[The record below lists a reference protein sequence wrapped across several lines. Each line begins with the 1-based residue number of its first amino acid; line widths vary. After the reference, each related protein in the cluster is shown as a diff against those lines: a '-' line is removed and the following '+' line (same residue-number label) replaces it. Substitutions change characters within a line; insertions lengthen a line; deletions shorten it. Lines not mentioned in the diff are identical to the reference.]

1 MSQRDEL
8 DEVIEELERLDSDRP
23 SVEVVIKQE
32 KESLLPKV
40 PNTRLAQIVA
50 GLIALAAIVKV
61 VLEIL
66 SL

>member
-8 DEVIEELERLDSDRP
+8 DELIEELERLDSDRP